1 MIQDSY
7 LPAVQSPCHGLDAD
21 WQWFASRVPCWP
33 QERWPLTEEDWIQA
47 EKVSRLCRG
56 CILCYFSVTKPL
68 PGSNDP
74 MIIQLF
80 TDPSHLQSP
89 RVSVQLDVEPAFVYF
104 HKLSTAAWGLAATE
118 RLRKENARKLT
129 LATGCEAGACRSG
142 WRTGVCVVLAYL
154 RFLEFFA
161 DLLLLNAHQSQPS
174 QKFRSL
180 YRAILSTQATLPP
193 VTAQQDNV
201 AAWVTAEELRH
212 LCVPASHDFSC
223 F

>member
-104 HKLSTAAWGLAATE
+104 HKLTTAAWGLAATE

-129 LATGCEAGACRSG
+129 STGCEAGACRSG
-142 WRTGVCVVLAYL
+142 WRTGFCVVLAYL

-161 DLLLLNAHQSQPS
+161 LQICSCWTRTNLSLRRSSEAFTEQFLALRLPCLQWQRSRTTWLL
-174 QKFRSL
+174 
-180 YRAILSTQATLPP
+180 
-193 VTAQQDNV
+193 
-201 AAWVTAEELRH
+201 E
-212 LCVPASHDFSC
+212 
-223 F
+223 